1 MNKLKAKFQGFV
13 HSKAGKRILA
23 VFGAM
28 LVMCS
33 MAVPAFAVEGEVGAG
48 ADAIAAAK
56 SVIGEATKTINISNL
71 TTILVYGVGIAIG
84 LFLLWWGARKLVR
97 IVTAAFKRGKVSV

>member
-1 MNKLKAKFQGFV
+1 MNKLKRWCRT
-13 HSKAGKRILA
+13 KAGKRILA

-33 MAVPAFAVEGEVGAG
+33 MAVPAFAVEGEASG

>member
-1 MNKLKAKFQGFV
+1 MNKLKRWSQ
-13 HSKAGKRILA
+13 SKIGKRILA
-23 VFGAM
+23 VMGAM

-33 MAVPAFAVEGEVGAG
+33 MAIPAFAAEGDVGAG

-56 SVIGEATKTINISNL
+56 SIIGEATATINVANL
-71 TTILVYGVGIAIG
+71 TTILVYGVGIAIV
-84 LFLLWWGARKLVR
+84 LFLMWWGARKLLR

>member
-1 MNKLKAKFQGFV
+1 MNKLKRWCRT
-13 HSKAGKRILA
+13 KAGKRILA

-33 MAVPAFAVEGEVGAG
+33 MAVPAFAVEGVAAG

-56 SVIGEATKTINISNL
+56 SIIGEATATINVANL
-71 TTILVYGVGIAIG
+71 TTILVYGVGIAIV
-84 LFLLWWGARKLVR
+84 LFLMWWGARKLLR

>member
-13 HSKAGKRILA
+13 HSKAGKRIMALA
-23 VFGAM
+23 TSAM
-28 LVMCS
+28 LAIS
-33 MAVPAFAVEGEVGAG
+33 MAFSAAAEGEAAG

>member
-1 MNKLKAKFQGFV
+1 MNKLKRWCRT
-13 HSKAGKRILA
+13 KAGKRILA

-33 MAVPAFAVEGEVGAG
+33 MAVPAFAVEGEAAG

-56 SVIGEATKTINISNL
+56 SIIGEATAKINVANL
-71 TTILVYGVGIAIG
+71 TTILVYGVGIAIV
-84 LFLLWWGARKLVR
+84 LFLMWWGARKLLR

>member
-1 MNKLKAKFQGFV
+1 MNKLKRWCRT
-13 HSKAGKRILA
+13 KAGKRILA

-33 MAVPAFAVEGEVGAG
+33 MAVPAFAVEGEPAG

>member
-1 MNKLKAKFQGFV
+1 MNKLKRWCRT
-13 HSKAGKRILA
+13 KAGKRILA

-33 MAVPAFAVEGEVGAG
+33 MAVPAFAVEGEAAG

-56 SVIGEATKTINISNL
+56 SIIGEATATINVANL
-71 TTILVYGVGIAIG
+71 TTILVYGVGIAIV
-84 LFLLWWGARKLVR
+84 LFLMWWGARKLLR

>member
-1 MNKLKAKFQGFV
+1 MNKLKRWCRT
-13 HSKAGKRILA
+13 KAGKRILA

-33 MAVPAFAVEGEVGAG
+33 MAVPAFAVEGEAPG

>member
-1 MNKLKAKFQGFV
+1 MNKLKAKFHGFA
-13 HSKAGKRILA
+13 HSKAGKRIMA
-23 VFGAM
+23 FATSAM
-28 LVMCS
+28 LAIS
-33 MAVPAFAVEGEVGAG
+33 MAFSAAAEGEVGSG

>member
-1 MNKLKAKFQGFV
+1 MNKLKRWCRT
-13 HSKAGKRILA
+13 KAGKRILA

-33 MAVPAFAVEGEVGAG
+33 MAVPAFAVEGEAAG

-56 SVIGEATKTINISNL
+56 SIIGEATATINVANL
-71 TTILVYGVGIAIG
+71 TKILVYGVGIAIV
-84 LFLLWWGARKLVR
+84 LFLMWWGARKLLR

>member
-1 MNKLKAKFQGFV
+1 MNKLKRWCRT
-13 HSKAGKRILA
+13 KAGKRILA

-33 MAVPAFAVEGEVGAG
+33 MAVPAFAIEGEAAG

-56 SVIGEATKTINISNL
+56 SIIGEATATINVANL
-71 TTILVYGVGIAIG
+71 TTILVYGVGIAIV
-84 LFLLWWGARKLVR
+84 LFLMWWGARKLLR

>member
-1 MNKLKAKFQGFV
+1 MNKLKRWCRT
-13 HSKAGKRILA
+13 KAGKRILA

-33 MAVPAFAVEGEVGAG
+33 MAVPAFAIEGEAVG

-56 SVIGEATKTINISNL
+56 SIIGEATATINVANL
-71 TTILVYGVGIAIG
+71 TTILVYGVGIAIV
-84 LFLLWWGARKLVR
+84 LFLMWWGARKLLR

>member
-1 MNKLKAKFQGFV
+1 MNKLKRWVSTK
-13 HSKAGKRILA
+13 SGKRVLA
-23 VFGAM
+23 IIGTM

-33 MAVPAFAVEGEVGAG
+33 MAVPAFAVEGEPAG

>member
-1 MNKLKAKFQGFV
+1 MNKLKRWCRT
-13 HSKAGKRILA
+13 KAGKRILA

-33 MAVPAFAVEGEVGAG
+33 MAVPAFAVEGGAAG

-56 SVIGEATKTINISNL
+56 SIIGEATATINVANL
-71 TTILVYGVGIAIG
+71 TTILVYGVGIAIV
-84 LFLLWWGARKLVR
+84 LFLMWWGARKLLR

>member
-1 MNKLKAKFQGFV
+1 MINLKRWCRT
-13 HSKAGKRILA
+13 KAGKRILA
-23 VFGAM
+23 VAGAM

-33 MAVPAFAVEGEVGAG
+33 MAVPALAVDEVGAG

-56 SVIGEATKTINISNL
+56 SIIGAATATINVANL
-71 TTILVYGVGIAIG
+71 TTILVYGVGIAIV
-84 LFLLWWGARKLVR
+84 LFLMWWGARKLLR

>member
-1 MNKLKAKFQGFV
+1 MNKLKRWCRT
-13 HSKAGKRILA
+13 KAGKRILA

-33 MAVPAFAVEGEVGAG
+33 MAVPAFAVEGAAAG

-56 SVIGEATKTINISNL
+56 SIIGEATATINVANL
-71 TTILVYGVGIAIG
+71 TTILVYGVGIAIV
-84 LFLLWWGARKLVR
+84 LFLMWWGARKLLR

>member
-1 MNKLKAKFQGFV
+1 MNKLKRWCRT
-13 HSKAGKRILA
+13 KAGKRILA

-33 MAVPAFAVEGEVGAG
+33 MAVPAFAVEGEAAG

-56 SVIGEATKTINISNL
+56 SIIGEATATINVANL
-71 TTILVYGVGIAIG
+71 TTILVYGVGIAIV
-84 LFLLWWGARKLVR
+84 LFLMWWGARKLLR
-97 IVTAAFKRGKVSV
+97 IVTAAFNRGKVSV

>member
-1 MNKLKAKFQGFV
+1 MNKLKRWCRT
-13 HSKAGKRILA
+13 KAGKRILA

-33 MAVPAFAVEGEVGAG
+33 MAVPAFAVEGGAAGEAAG

>member
-1 MNKLKAKFQGFV
+1 MNKLKAKFHGFA
-13 HSKAGKRILA
+13 HSKAGKRIMA
-23 VFGAM
+23 FAMSAM
-28 LVMCS
+28 LAIS
-33 MAVPAFAVEGEVGAG
+33 MAFSAAAEGEVGSG

>member
-1 MNKLKAKFQGFV
+1 MNKLKRWCRT
-13 HSKAGKRILA
+13 KAGKRILA

-33 MAVPAFAVEGEVGAG
+33 MAVPAFAVEGEAAG

-56 SVIGEATKTINISNL
+56 SVIGEATKTINIPNL

>member
-13 HSKAGKRILA
+13 HSKAGKRIMALA
-23 VFGAM
+23 TSAM
-28 LVMCS
+28 LAIS
-33 MAVPAFAVEGEVGAG
+33 MAFSAAAEGEVGAG

>member
-1 MNKLKAKFQGFV
+1 MNKLKRWCQT
-13 HSKAGKRILA
+13 KAGKRILA

-33 MAVPAFAVEGEVGAG
+33 MAVPAFAVEGAAAG

-56 SVIGEATKTINISNL
+56 SIIGEATATINVANL
-71 TTILVYGVGIAIG
+71 TTILVYGVGIAIV
-84 LFLLWWGARKLVR
+84 LFLLWWGARKLLR

>member
-1 MNKLKAKFQGFV
+1 MNKLKAKFQSIT
-13 HSKAGKRILA
+13 HSKAGKRIMA
-23 VFGAM
+23 FATSAM
-28 LVMCS
+28 LAIS
-33 MAVPAFAVEGEVGAG
+33 MAFSAAAEGEVGSG

-56 SVIGEATKTINISNL
+56 SVIGEATATINISNL

-84 LFLLWWGARKLVR
+84 LFLLWWGARKLIR

>member
-1 MNKLKAKFQGFV
+1 MIYMNKLKRWCRT
-13 HSKAGKRILA
+13 KAGKRILA

-33 MAVPAFAVEGEVGAG
+33 MAVPAFAVEGEAAG

-56 SVIGEATKTINISNL
+56 SIIGEATATINVANL
-71 TTILVYGVGIAIG
+71 TTILVYGVGIAIV
-84 LFLLWWGARKLVR
+84 LFLMWWGARKLLR